1 MIFIQ
6 AFEDKKFRKIDP
18 KQLKIGSRP
27 LGEGGFGAVYKSVL
41 LTVNSYHIM
50 GNLHKRKH
58 SQFKNRKLISKKY
71 SQMTG
76 VLTCFHAKTKRST
89 RKYSQMA
96 RKM

>member
-41 LTVNSYHIM
+41 LTVNTI
-50 GNLHKRKH
+50 
-58 SQFKNRKLISKKY
+58 
-71 SQMTG
+71 
-76 VLTCFHAKTKRST
+76 
-89 RKYSQMA
+89 
-96 RKM
+96 